1 MLTFVTGGSGF
12 LGKEL
17 IRGLRERGHEVRALA
32 RSDAAM
38 EAVRAAGAE
47 PVRGDLADVAAM
59 RDGMAGCQWAFHCAA
74 MAKNWGPRREF
85 IEANVRGTENV
96 LEASLAAGV
105 KRLVH
110 VSTEA
115 VLVGGGPLRNV
126 DETRPL
132 PQYPISL
139 YALTKG
145 MAERQVLAAS
155 CPEREAVVV
164 RPRFIWG
171 KGDTTVLPELIRAV
185 KGGRFAWI
193 GGGRYLTSTCHVRN
207 VVEGCVLAA
216 EKGKAKEIYFL
227 TDGEPVEFRDF
238 ITRVLQT
245 QGVTPGRRAVPH
257 GLAAALAFVGE
268 ALWSALRLQR
278 APPLTRFDVKVIG
291 EEVTVNDR
299 KAREELGYRAAV
311 TREEGLREM
320 AAGAGMV
327 AA

>member
-12 LGKEL
+12 LGRAL
-17 IRGLRERGHEVRALA
+17 IRGLEEKGHQVRALA
-32 RSDAAM
+32 RSDAAV
-38 EAVRAAGAE
+38 ETVRAAGAE
-47 PVRGDLADVAAM
+47 PVRGDLADVAVM
-59 RDGMAGCQWAFHCAA
+59 RDGMNGCQWVFHSAA

-115 VLVGGGPLRNV
+115 VLVGGGPLKNV

-132 PQYPISL
+132 PRYPISH

-155 CPEREAVVV
+155 CPERETVVV

-171 KGDTTVLPELIRAV
+171 KDDTSVLPELIKAV
-185 KGGRFAWI
+185 KDGRFAWI

-207 VVEGCVLAA
+207 VVEGCLLAA

-238 ITRVLQT
+238 ITRMLQT
-245 QGVTPGRRAVPH
+245 QGVTPGNRAVPH
-257 GLAAALAFVGE
+257 AVAAALAFAGE
-268 ALWSALRLQR
+268 AVWSFLRIRKQ
-278 APPLTRFDVKVIG
+278 PPLTRFDVKVIG

-299 KAREELGYRAAV
+299 KAREELGYRPV
-311 TREEGLREM
+311 MTREEGLREM
-320 AAGAGMV
+320 SAGAFT
-327 AA
+327 A